1 MPSVDLLH
9 KSIIVAA
16 RASPLSRAQVQEV
29 LQELPGVHFEC
40 IYLETTGDKD
50 LITSLKSLDRT
61 NFFTKE
67 IDALQLAG
75 GCRISIH
82 SAKDLPDPLPPGL
95 ALIALTRGQNSS
107 DALVLR
113 EQETLFS
120 LKKNAAIGTSSERR
134 EKAIRAL
141 REDLV
146 CVDIRGSIDKRLS
159 LLDAK
164 AVDGVVV
171 AEAALIRLQLTH
183 LNRIL
188 LSGNTAPLQGKL
200 AVLARSDD
208 AEMRALFACIDCR

>member
-1 MPSVDLLH
+1 MPSVDSSH
-9 KSIIVAA
+9 KPIIVAA
-16 RASPLSRAQVQEV
+16 RASSLSRAQVQEV
-29 LQELPGVHFEC
+29 LNEFPAEQFEC
-40 IYLETTGDKD
+40 LYLETTGDKD
-50 LITSLKSLDRT
+50 LTTSLRTLDKT

-75 GCRISIH
+75 KCRISIH
-82 SAKDLPDPLPPGL
+82 SAKDLPDPLPSGL
-95 ALIALTRGQNSS
+95 MLIALTRGQDSS

-113 EQETLFS
+113 ENETLLS

-134 EKAIRAL
+134 EQAIRAL
-141 REDLV
+141 REDFI

-159 LLDAK
+159 LLDAQ

-183 LNRIL
+183 RNRIRL
-188 LSGNTAPLQGKL
+188 PGSTAPLQGKL

-208 AEMRALFACIDCR
+208 AEMRSLFARIDSR